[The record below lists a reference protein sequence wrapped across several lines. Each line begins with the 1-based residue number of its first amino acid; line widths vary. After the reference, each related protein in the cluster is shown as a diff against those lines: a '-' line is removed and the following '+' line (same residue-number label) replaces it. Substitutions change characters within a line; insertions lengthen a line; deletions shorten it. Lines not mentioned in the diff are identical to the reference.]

1 MTKYYLAY
9 GSNLNMSEMKKR
21 CPFSVPIGSTI
32 IPNYRLV
39 FRGIENISFLSIEP
53 CEGSEVPVGV
63 YQIFPEDEA
72 NLDLYEG
79 VPTLYSKE
87 TIEVELYGKPL
98 EAIVYIMNPKYSYN
112 LPSEYYLARC
122 LNGYTNFNFD
132 TKVLDTALQTTK
144 DNIAK
149 KLVK

>member
-9 GSNLNMSEMKKR
+9 GNNLNLSEMKKR
-21 CPFSVPIGSTI
+21 CPSSVPIGSTFI
-32 IPNYRLV
+32 ANYRLV
-39 FRGIENISFLSIEP
+39 FRGIENRSFLSIEAW
-53 CEGSEVPVGV
+53 EGSEVPVGV
-63 YQIFPEDEA
+63 YQITTEDEA

-87 TIEVELYGKPL
+87 TIEVELHGETIKG
-98 EAIVYIMNPKYSYN
+98 IVYIMNPKYSYN

-122 LNGYTNFNFD
+122 INGYNNFCFD
-132 TKVLDTALQTTK
+132 IKTLDSALQTTK
-144 DNIAK
+144 DNISK